1 MPMMHGISYSVAVF
15 PLIKNKK
22 EIRDL
27 AKKVQKKLLNNRIAS
42 FYDETGSIGKRYRR
56 QDELGTPFCITID
69 YESLE
74 DQSVT
79 IRYRDTME
87 QVRLKI
93 NKIPDIISRNLIS
106 I

>member
-1 MPMMHGISYSVAVF
+1 
-15 PLIKNKK
+15 
-22 EIRDL
+22 L
-27 AKKVQKKLLNNRIAS
+27 AKEVQKKLLNNRIAS
-42 FYDETGSIGKRYRR
+42 FYDEAGSIGKRYRR

-79 IRYRDTME
+79 IRYRDSME
-87 QVRLKI
+87 QERIKI
-93 NKIPDIISRNLIS
+93 DKITLIISKKLIS